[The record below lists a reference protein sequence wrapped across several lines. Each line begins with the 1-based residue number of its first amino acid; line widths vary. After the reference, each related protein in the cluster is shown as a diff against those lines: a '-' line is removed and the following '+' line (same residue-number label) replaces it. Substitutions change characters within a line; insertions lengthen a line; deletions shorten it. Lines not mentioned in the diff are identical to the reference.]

1 MKLTDRL
8 YPHVRAILLSVCPYQ
23 ALATLKETLEMN
35 ICCDVQ
41 AMRSMMGQLAGI
53 GGAGRGVYLE

>member
-1 MKLTDRL
+1 M
-8 YPHVRAILLSVCPYQ
+8 RAILLSVCPYQ
-23 ALATLKETLEMN
+23 ALAALKETLEMN

-53 GGAGRGVYLE
+53 GGAGRNVYLE

>member
-1 MKLTDRL
+1 M
-8 YPHVRAILLSVCPYQ
+8 PAILLSVCPYQ
-23 ALATLKETLEMN
+23 ALAALKETLEMN